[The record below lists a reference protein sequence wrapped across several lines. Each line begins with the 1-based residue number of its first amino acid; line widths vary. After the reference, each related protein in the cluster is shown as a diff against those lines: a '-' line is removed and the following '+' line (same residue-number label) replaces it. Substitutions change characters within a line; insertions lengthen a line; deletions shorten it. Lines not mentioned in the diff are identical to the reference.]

1 MNFETPIHAEK
12 KKKKKKNELAI
23 SNKFGN
29 YLFII
34 IVVQYLR
41 RKTWLT

>member
-12 KKKKKKNELAI
+12 KKKNELAI
-23 SNKFGN
+23 INKFGN

>member
-1 MNFETPIHAEK
+1 MNFETPIHAE
-12 KKKKKKNELAI
+12 KKKKKNELAI